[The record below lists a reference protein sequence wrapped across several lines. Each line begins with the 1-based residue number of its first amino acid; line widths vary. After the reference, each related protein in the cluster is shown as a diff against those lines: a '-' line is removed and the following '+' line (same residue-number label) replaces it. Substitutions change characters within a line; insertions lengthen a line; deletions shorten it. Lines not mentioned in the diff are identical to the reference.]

1 VSAAPDLIA
10 PVVGFRAWRVID
22 ERLTSPYVP
31 VRWEGRLMHAACFP
45 ANRNL
50 TFGQGW
56 LGEPH
61 ASPDPRCRCGIYA
74 YHRPQRTPY
83 VGEFEWVAGIVSVW
97 GRVEVHRDG
106 LRAEHARIEAL
117 AAQPGWGPAR
127 AGRTARIAE
136 RLEVDLVGHD
146 ELEAAA
152 APYGMPLPPSLVP
165 GESHTGSPTAIG
177 PGRATEP

>member
-1 VSAAPDLIA
+1 MPAPDLA
-10 PVVGFRAWRVID
+10 VPVVGFRAWRVID
-22 ERLTSPYVP
+22 ERLTSPYIP

-50 TFGQGW
+50 VFGQGW
-56 LGEPH
+56 LGEEH

-74 YHRPQRTPY
+74 YHRPQRAPY

-117 AAQPGWGPAR
+117 SLQPGWPAAR
-127 AGRTARIAE
+127 VKRTRRMAE
-136 RLEVDLVGHD
+136 RLGVDVVDHA
-146 ELEAAA
+146 ELEETASR
-152 APYGMPLPPSLVP
+152 YGAPLPPSLVP
-165 GESHTGSPTAIG
+165 GENVTGSPTAIG
-177 PGRATEP
+177 PGTSIEP